1 MSTQRAIHTA
11 STSTSTLRHHRRN
24 LVRRVGWALASRLRV
39 DATSAGLSCAKTLA
53 FAAPGGG
60 MPKRIPPYG
69 FALFRFTL
77 LCIGFNVG
85 FLFTTTT
92 AAAGSA
98 PTQVLL
104 GEVVVLI
111 DCLAEPGGSL
121 SDCHVVSN
129 TGNDA
134 VADKVVAWVSK
145 TKMRPALHDGKPA
158 AHRHSFRITL
168 KPPAD

>member
-1 MSTQRAIHTA
+1 M
-11 STSTSTLRHHRRN
+11 
-24 LVRRVGWALASRLRV
+24 GCALASRLRV
-39 DATSAGLSCAKTLA
+39 DTTSAGLSCAKTLV
-53 FAAPGGG
+53 FAALGGG
-60 MPKRIPPYG
+60 MPKHIPPYG
-69 FALFRFTL
+69 FALLRFSL
-77 LCIGFNVG
+77 LCIGFNVC

-92 AAAGSA
+92 AAAGFA

-111 DCLAEPGGSL
+111 DCLAEPDGSL

-134 VADKVVAWVSK
+134 VAGKVLAWVSK
-145 TKMRPALHDGKPA
+145 TEMRPALQDGRPA
-158 AHRHSFRITL
+158 AHRHSFRITV